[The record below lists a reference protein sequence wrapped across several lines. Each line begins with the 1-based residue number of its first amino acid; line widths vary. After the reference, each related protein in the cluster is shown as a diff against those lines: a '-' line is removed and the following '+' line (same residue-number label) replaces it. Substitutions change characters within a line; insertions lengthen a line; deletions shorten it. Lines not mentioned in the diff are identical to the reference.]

1 MYTLLLTFNIKS
13 YQVKSYTMIFYQD
26 SSLLNSKGGGGEGAR
41 NTDILERNA
50 EYFIK

>member
-1 MYTLLLTFNIKS
+1 MYTLLLTFNIKC

-26 SSLLNSKGGGGEGAR
+26 SSLLNSKGGGGRAR

>member
-1 MYTLLLTFNIKS
+1 MLSSQKLHHDFLSRLFTLKL
-13 YQVKSYTMIFYQD
+13 QR
-26 SSLLNSKGGGGEGAR
+26 GGEGAR

>member
-1 MYTLLLTFNIKS
+1 MLSSQKLHHDFLSRLFTLKL
-13 YQVKSYTMIFYQD
+13 QR
-26 SSLLNSKGGGGEGAR
+26 GGGEGAR

>member
-26 SSLLNSKGGGGEGAR
+26 SSLLNSKGGGEGAR